1 MTQAQIYEAI
11 QAKAEYLLHLK
22 TKINLY
28 SFQQQGPNNFVN
40 SANNEVQVTRISR
53 QAVGAPHPD
62 LSGAIRTLGLPGG
75 HKHPP
80 GRGSPV
86 PRFIRCSNI

>member
-1 MTQAQIYEAI
+1 M
-11 QAKAEYLLHLK
+11 
-22 TKINLY
+22 
-28 SFQQQGPNNFVN
+28 
-40 SANNEVQVTRISR
+40 TRISR

-62 LSGAIRTLGLPGG
+62 LSGAIRTLGLTGG

-86 PRFIRCSNI
+86 PDLSGAPISEEIKENYKYNAQETWKTNSNYAKVNRRSRQN